1 MWDIALSPAR
11 RPLYIAL
18 VESLEKAIED
28 GDVLPGDRLPTH
40 RDLAKKMGITVT
52 TVTRAY
58 AEAEKRCLVTAV
70 VGKGTFVA
78 GGAPVPL
85 SPQGNAGAFPIEM
98 GVASPMYQQEPDI
111 TPVVERVMKKN
122 DMATLTR
129 FHSPQGLRE
138 HREVGAGWISRA
150 GIKASAESVL
160 ISAGPQHSVT
170 TVFHAVF
177 EAGDHIA
184 VEQLTSPVFKSYAR
198 RTGLILEGIPL
209 DSEGMIPEKLEEAC
223 KSGTIRGMYTSG
235 NLHPP
240 GDGELST
247 KRRHELAKIIK
258 QYDLVLVEDDSSN
271 FLSTRKNH
279 TLSVLAPQNSI
290 YIASVSAAFYAG
302 LRVAFIHAPSRYY
315 SRISQ
320 GIADTIWMVS
330 PLCAAIAC
338 ECIASGLGDRIIR
351 NKFKELSKRTQ
362 FFRQK
367 LQEYETTSSIYSVFA
382 WLKLPEY
389 WTGSGFEHAA
399 EKSGVRVF
407 AAEKFAVGPAA
418 APNYIRLV
426 TTTPPDFST
435 FKKGIDILLTVL
447 KRESGYV
454 NLLL

>member
-1 MWDIALSPAR
+1 MWDIAHSPAG

-18 VESLEKAIED
+18 VESLEKAVED

-40 RDLAKKMGITVT
+40 RELAKKMGVTVT

-58 AEAEKRCLVTAV
+58 AEAEKRCLVTGV

-78 GGAPVPL
+78 GGAPVPP
-85 SPQGNAGAFPIEM
+85 SQAGNQDVFPIEM
-98 GVASPMYQQEPDI
+98 GVASPMYREEPDI

-122 DMATLTR
+122 DMTTLTR
-129 FHSPQGLRE
+129 FHSPQGLPE
-138 HREVGAGWISRA
+138 HREVGAGWISRT
-150 GIKASAESVL
+150 GIKASSDTVL
-160 ISAGPQHSVT
+160 ISAGPQHSMVS
-170 TVFHAVF
+170 VFHAVF
-177 EAGDHIA
+177 EAGDRIA

-198 RTGLILEGIPL
+198 RTGLVLEGIPL

-223 KSGTIRGMYTSG
+223 KSGTIRGLYTSG
-235 NLHPP
+235 NLQLP
-240 GDGELST
+240 GYEEISA
-247 KRRHELAKIIK
+247 KRRRALARIIK
-258 QYDLVLVEDDSSN
+258 QYDLILVEDDSFN
-271 FLSTRKNH
+271 FLNTRKNH
-279 TLSVLAPQNSI
+279 TLSSLAPQNSI
-290 YIASVSAAFYAG
+290 YIASASAAFYAG
-302 LRVAFIHAPSRYY
+302 LRIAFIHAPSRYY

-351 NKFKELSKRTQ
+351 NKSKELAKRTHL
-362 FFRQK
+362 FKQK
-367 LQEYETTSSIYSVFA
+367 LQEYETSCSTNSMFA

-389 WTGSGFEHAA
+389 WTSSGFEHAA

-418 APNYIRLV
+418 PPNCIRLV
-426 TTTPPDFST
+426 MTGPPDFPT